1 MNTYNITNAV
11 NDIVNSINQLETK
24 VSLME
29 AEFNSLHV
37 YLDRMSVPRWSESG
51 NTLYLSDRMDLLASR
66 GEIKFEIQEIV

>member
-1 MNTYNITNAV
+1 MNTYNLTSAV

-29 AEFNSLHV
+29 AEFKNLHT
-37 YLDRMSVPRWSESG
+37 YLDKMSVPRWSDSG

-66 GEIKFEIQEIV
+66 GEIKFETQEIV